1 MTMYV
6 WSQIISN
13 LVQSG
18 PSSVARVP
26 TRQMQHPRDAG
37 ITQTF
42 AAPYGQRA
50 SYRAML
56 TDGSTLC
63 IEEFGEVYE
72 ARLEGP
78 LPAPVATTVP
88 RSASVETV
96 AGLTALGALLGL
108 AFGGRKESVLT
119 GALLGGVSGLATIA
133 VAEAGRSPETSKTAL
148 ELAKMVSALVPAA
161 SSPSKSRLR
170 QLAGSAVRGQP
181 SGARKTRSS

>member
-1 MTMYV
+1 MYV

-13 LVQSG
+13 LVQAG

-26 TRQMQHPRDAG
+26 AHQMQHPRDAG

-42 AAPYGQRA
+42 GVPYGQRA

-72 ARLEGP
+72 ARLESP
-78 LPAPVATTVP
+78 PMVPHPAAAR
-88 RSASVETV
+88 RSAPAETV
-96 AGLTALGALLGL
+96 AGLAALGALLGL

-119 GALLGGVSGLATIA
+119 GALLGGVSGLATVA
-133 VAEAGRSPETSKTAL
+133 VTEAGRSPETSKTAL
-148 ELAKMVSALVPAA
+148 ELAKMVSALLPAA
-161 SSPSKSRLR
+161 SSPSRSRPR
-170 QLAGSAVRGQP
+170 QLAGSAVRNQT
-181 SGARKTRSS
+181 SGARRTRSS